1 MVEVKFIDGTPVPD
15 DYLTSVS
22 QLVRDAALAV
32 DMFGE
37 DELEAAAREQA
48 SGDKPNAN
56 PAPKR
61 CCVCGEE
68 IFDKDESAFGA
79 CADCV
84 DNVQRDPEAFIE
96 SVFSGSECVL
106 RTYAGFGNGDVD
118 VVYPT
123 LQAAIEAFA
132 TAPIDSIPRVI
143 RDGKTLVERDPEGGL
158 VPIFWDGDAERVYRR
173 VVSRKAALGPN
184 P

>member
-1 MVEVKFIDGTPVPD
+1 MVEVKFIDGTPAPN
-15 DYLTSVS
+15 DYLTSVW

-48 SGDKPNAN
+48 SGDTPNAN
-56 PAPKR
+56 PAPK
-61 CCVCGEE
+61 CCQVCGED
-68 IFDKDESAFGA
+68 IFDEDESAFGA

-84 DNVQRDPEAFIE
+84 GNV
-96 SVFSGSECVL
+96 SGSECVM
-106 RTYAGFGNGDVD
+106 RTYAGFGNGEVD
-118 VVYPT
+118 VVHPT
-123 LQAAIEAFA
+123 LQAAIEAFD

-158 VPIFWDGDAERVYRR
+158 APIFWDGEAERVYRR
-173 VVSRKAALGPN
+173 VASRKAAPDPN